1 MKDQDVDF
9 RFMALSDLTNT
20 AIEDPALFGSDDALE
35 ARTVSEVLKL
45 VEDKNSEVKNQ
56 AVKWYVTLSC
66 VRMSDLSEPCPKHW
80 TTHQEYPGATDE
92 HGH

>member
-20 AIEDPALFGSDDALE
+20 AIEDPALFGTDDALE
-35 ARTVSEVLKL
+35 AKTISDVLNL

-56 AVKWYVTLSC
+56 AVKWY
-66 VRMSDLSEPCPKHW
+66 
-80 TTHQEYPGATDE
+80 AT
-92 HGH
+92 